1 MTRLEMLQ
9 KAFEFAIADILKE
22 YSLSMPVEQISQNA
36 ATMTRISEDE
46 ILVSL
51 GLMNPD
57 DVEED

>member
-9 KAFEFAIADILKE
+9 KAFEFAITDILKE
-22 YSLSMPVEQISQNA
+22 YSLSMPAEQISKNA
-36 ATMTRISEDE
+36 AMMTRISEDE